1 MFEPQQSANRQ
12 KQRRT
17 QENRVSAI
25 FWPVHAAMCRRSP
38 APPRHRTLATPSL
51 CRLSFPVPSRDNRRQ
66 LMRQPA
72 RGTPTTS
79 EGTLADH
86 SDRSLEHQC
95 NWMPRGTDTV
105 QTPRP
110 GGSCTALQRL
120 SPGAHGN
127 PRSCQQPSSPEI
139 TFQPPASVFSPDNL
153 DHETK
158 PVPPPLH
165 RPDKS
170 NVIF

>member
-1 MFEPQQSANRQ
+1 
-12 KQRRT
+12 
-17 QENRVSAI
+17 
-25 FWPVHAAMCRRSP
+25 
-38 APPRHRTLATPSL
+38 
-51 CRLSFPVPSRDNRRQ
+51 
-66 LMRQPA
+66 MRQPA

-127 PRSCQQPSSPEI
+127 PRSCQQP
-139 TFQPPASVFSPDNL
+139 
-153 DHETK
+153 TK
-158 PVPPPLH
+158 L
-165 RPDKS
+165 S
-170 NVIF
+170 ATQFT